1 MDQLLGILAGGLTTA
16 SFVPQVLRAWR
27 TKSTGDLSLAMLL
40 MFIGGLLCWLA
51 YGVLQRQIPIIIAN
65 AVTLVLAL
73 TLLGLKIRYR

>member
-1 MDQLLGILAGGLTTA
+1 MEHWIGILAGALTTA

-40 MFIGGLLCWLA
+40 LFIGGLLSWLA
-51 YGVLQRQIPIIIAN
+51 YGVLLRETPIIIAN
-65 AVTLVLAL
+65 AVTLLLAF